1 MLRKGFT
8 LIELLIVIALLAALS
23 GAGALLLG
31 SGCGYSED
39 VEGRIAFEPGA
50 RMKATKTSAQ
60 QKIAITLDPVSAS
73 SSILKAG
80 GGPSDFGDGE
90 QVTLE
95 CLSTRCAQVQ
105 VDQCHSFACKV
116 SWRAWEPNVVVCKH
130 DRKIKCGDKFRVPD
144 PASSP
149 YGP

>member
-1 MLRKGFT
+1 MTFRKGFT
-8 LIELLIVIALLAALS
+8 LIELMVVMVILAVFTLV
-23 GAGALLLG
+23 G
-31 SGCGYSED
+31 SLTFGGMGCGYSED

-50 RMKATKTSAQ
+50 RMKATKSSAQ

-73 SSILKAG
+73 GSILEAG
-80 GGPSDFGDGE
+80 GGPSDFGDGQ

-116 SWRAWEPNVVVCKH
+116 SWRLLEPDVVVCKH
-130 DRKIKCGDKFRVPD
+130 DRKIKCGDKFTLPD
-144 PASSP
+144 PVPPS
-149 YGP
+149 